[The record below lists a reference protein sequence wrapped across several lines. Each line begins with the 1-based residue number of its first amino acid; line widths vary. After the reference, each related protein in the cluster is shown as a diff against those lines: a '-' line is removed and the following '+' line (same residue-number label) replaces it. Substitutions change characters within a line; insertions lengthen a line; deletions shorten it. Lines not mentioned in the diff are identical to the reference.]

1 MKRSA
6 TVLMTGSILAA
17 MALGGC
23 ASDKKKDDAAAD
35 AAAQQKYQ
43 ILTGSTA
50 DARAGARNADAA
62 APEPRLNADTRFAAG
77 RLAETQDKPDC
88 AAIQY
93 EQALRLKSDHIPSL
107 YRLGIVYTK
116 TKDFDKA
123 VAIWN
128 RYIKATGDAA
138 SSYSNLG
145 FCYEMAGNVEQAEI
159 AYKHGLDRDA
169 NNAACRTNY
178 GLMLARQ
185 NRTTEAEVQLS
196 AVLKPDE
203 VSYNLA
209 AVYEQQGAFAQAKQ
223 ELKRALEVNPQN
235 VDAQSKLAT
244 LPQD

>member
-6 TVLMTGSILAA
+6 ALLITGSVLAAA
-17 MALGGC
+17 MALGC
-23 ASDKKKDDAAAD
+23 ASDKKNDEAAD
-35 AAAQQKYQ
+35 AAAMQKYR

-50 DARAGARNADAA
+50 EARAGAKNADDASA
-62 APEPRLNADTRFAAG
+62 EPRLSADPRFAAG
-77 RLAETQDKPDC
+77 RLAETQDKLDC
-88 AAIQY
+88 AAVQY
-93 EQALRLKSDHIPSL
+93 EQALRLQPNHVPSL

-116 TKDFDKA
+116 AKQFDKA

-145 FCYEMAGNVEQAEI
+145 FCYEMAGDVDNAEI

-169 NNAACRTNY
+169 NNVPCRTNY

-209 AVYEQQGAFAQAKQ
+209 AVYEQQGAFAQAK
-223 ELKRALEVNPQN
+223 EALKHALEVNPQN
-235 VDAQSKLAT
+235 VEAQSKLAS
-244 LPQD
+244 LPTD